1 MSLSKI
7 DLLNKRFTRKTFGY
21 DRSEVDHLMFE
32 MAEVLGDEADKK
44 KDLKGRVKHLEEQL
58 VDYRQRDEALRDT
71 LMSTQK
77 MVDELKMAAGRE
89 ADQIL
94 DEAHSKAEETLRQAH
109 SRLAQIHEEIESLKR
124 NRNRFRVQVRS
135 LVRSHLELIESEDP
149 GSERLEE
156 MESKLT
162 FLKKAE

>member
-7 DLLNKRFTRKTFGY
+7 DLLNKKFSRKLFGY
-21 DRSEVDHLMFE
+21 DRSEVDQILQE
-32 MAEVLGDEADKK
+32 MAEVLGADADEKRE
-44 KDLKGRVKHLEEQL
+44 LKQRAKQLERQMVE
-58 VDYRQRDEALRDT
+58 YRERDEALRDT

-94 DEAHSKAEETLRQAH
+94 DEAHSKAEATLRQAH
-109 SRLAQIHEEIESLKR
+109 IRLAQVHEEIETLKR
-124 NRNRFRVQVRS
+124 HRNQFRVQIRS
-135 LVRSHLELIESEDP
+135 LVRTHLELIEAEDP
-149 GSERLEE
+149 DSERKEE
-156 MESKLT
+156 LESKLT

>member
-7 DLLNKRFTRKTFGY
+7 DLLNKKFARKAFGY
-21 DRSEVDHLMFE
+21 DRDEVDQIMME
-32 MAEVLGDEADKK
+32 MAEVLGEEADRRKE
-44 KDLKGRVKHLEEQL
+44 LKGRVRRLEQQL
-58 VDYRQRDEALRDT
+58 VEYRQRDEALRDT

-94 DEAHSKAEETLRQAH
+94 DEAHSKAEETLRQGHA
-109 SRLAQIHEEIESLKR
+109 RLAQVHEEIEGLKR
-124 NRNRFRVQVRS
+124 QRNRFRVQLRS
-135 LVRSHLELIESEDP
+135 LIRTHLELIEAEDP
-149 GSERLEE
+149 DAERLEE